1 MRHRRRGR
9 ANKGHRRH
17 QMLKFEDIEKRFKK
31 QDEDVLKYIYE
42 QKESK
47 ITFSEL
53 NIFLRKVNG
62 RPDKI
67 LKRLLIEGLLVS
79 EDGTYI
85 LTSRGIEIAKL
96 ILKKHE
102 EIENYIKSKTNSCNA
117 HEMAHILEHELSE
130 EAIRGIIKASAL
142 KGRGKCL
149 NEFRLPHGVIVDV
162 NLEQCNVWTKLISLG
177 IFPGQR
183 IQILSRTATNYIIM
197 VKSSKLAIDRILA
210 EGIYLVP

>member
-1 MRHRRRGR
+1 MRHRRRG
-9 ANKGHRRH
+9 KGHGRH
-17 QMLKFEDIEKRFKK
+17 QMLKFNDIEKRFKK

-53 NIFLRKVNG
+53 NIFLREVNG

-79 EDGTYI
+79 ENSMYI

-149 NEFRLPHGVIVDV
+149 NKYRLPYGTIVDV

-183 IQILSRTATNYIIM
+183 IQILSRTATNYLIM